1 MVPDHVSLTQT
12 LQELVDTAI
21 QSDAPH
27 HHQLVLA
34 PSWLT
39 GAGDNPQEVWVALQT
54 LGELNR
60 TSDNPLQ
67 IEMAREAF
75 L

>member
-1 MVPDHVSLTQT
+1 MQT
-12 LQELVDTAI
+12 LQELVDAAI

-39 GAGDNPQEVWVALQT
+39 GAGSDPQEVWLALQT
-54 LGELNR
+54 LGKLHATVEFLQNR
-60 TSDNPLQ
+60 NSRNSSRK
-67 IEMAREAF
+67 AVVS
-75 L
+75 

>member
-1 MVPDHVSLTQT
+1 MQT
-12 LQELVDTAI
+12 LQELVDAAI

-39 GAGDNPQEVWVALQT
+39 GAGRDPQEVWLALET
-54 LGELNR
+54 LGKPNTTETTKGLR
-60 TSDNPLQ
+60 LSSCSGT
-67 IEMAREAF
+67 A
-75 L
+75 